1 MTKKIYHK
9 LAVALF
15 AIAVLISFCACSDE
29 TNEDTHAVLKQ
40 NILKQYVSHVISPTY
55 SQLAAQAEQLVFD
68 LQALRQQPTDAH
80 VQAAC
85 ATFLEARAC
94 WEKSEAFLFGP
105 ASDFGI
111 DPHIDSWPLDEDA
124 FNIMMANDAQINAM
138 DNDEGDVY
146 AGDHL
151 GNSLLGFHGLEYILF
166 ENGSPKPAASI
177 SDKELVYAIAVAGDL
192 RNHCYQLEVSWMGDE
207 APAAHVQKVEE
218 LEYNSTVNGSNNSYG
233 DNMVNAGT
241 PGSTYASTTNALM
254 SIIDGCNTIVDEVG
268 TSKIG
273 KPYHGEDIHYI
284 ESPYSQKSIQDFYD
298 NIISVQNAY
307 MGGVE
312 GERNS
317 DLSVHYFINKLDA
330 AVDSRVLAAIDNS
343 LAKIAGMK
351 APFVQNYTD
360 ATAKAAIDALAE
372 LDDALSAAYDVL
384 RNE

>member
-9 LAVALF
+9 LAVALM
-15 AIAVLISFCACSDE
+15 AVALLCSLSACTDE
-29 TNEDTHAVLKQ
+29 TKEDTHAVLKQ
-40 NILKQYVSHVISPTY
+40 NILKQYVSHVITPTY
-55 SQLAAQAEQLVFD
+55 SQLAAQAEQLVVD

-85 ATFLEARAC
+85 ATFLEARAW

-124 FNIMMANDAQINAM
+124 FRIMMSNDAQINAM

-207 APAAHVQKVEE
+207 APVAHVQKVED

-241 PGSTYASTTNALM
+241 PGSTYASTINALM

-273 KPYHGEDIHYI
+273 KPYHGEDVHYI

-317 DLSVHYFINKLDA
+317 DLSVHYFINKMDA

-343 LAKIAGMK
+343 LAKIASMK

>member
-9 LAVALF
+9 LAVALM
-15 AIAVLISFCACSDE
+15 AVALLCSLGACTDE
-29 TNEDTHAVLKQ
+29 TKEDTHAILKQ

-55 SQLAAQAEQLVFD
+55 SQLAAHAEQLVTD
-68 LQALRQQPTDAH
+68 LQTLRQQPTDAH

-241 PGSTYASTTNALM
+241 PGSTYASTINALM

-273 KPYHGEDIHYI
+273 KPYHGEDVHYI

>member
-9 LAVALF
+9 LAVALM
-15 AIAVLISFCACSDE
+15 AVALLCSLGACTDE
-29 TNEDTHAVLKQ
+29 TKEDTHAILKQ

-55 SQLAAQAEQLVFD
+55 SQLAAHAEQLVTD
-68 LQALRQQPTDAH
+68 LQTLRQQPTDAH

-85 ATFLEARAC
+85 ATFLEARSW

-124 FNIMMANDAQINAM
+124 FLIMMSNDAQINAM

-166 ENGSPKPAASI
+166 ADGSPKPAASI

-192 RNHCYQLEVSWMGDE
+192 RNHCFQLEVSWMGDD
-207 APAAHVQKVEE
+207 APATHIQKVEE
-218 LEYNSTVNGSNNSYG
+218 LEYNTTVNGSDNSYG
-233 DNMVNAGT
+233 LNMQHAGQL
-241 PGSTYASTTNALM
+241 GSTYASATHALM

-273 KPYHGEDIHYI
+273 KPYHGEDVHYI

-317 DLSVHYFINKLDA
+317 DLSVHQFIHTLDA
-330 AVDSRVLAAIDNS
+330 AADSRVLAAIDNS
-343 LAKIAGMK
+343 LVKIAGMK
-351 APFVQNYTD
+351 APFVLNYTH
-360 ATAKAAIDALAE
+360 ATAKEAIDALAE

>member
-9 LAVALF
+9 LAVALM
-15 AIAVLISFCACSDE
+15 AVALLCSLGACTDE
-29 TNEDTHAVLKQ
+29 TKEDTHAILKQ

-55 SQLAAQAEQLVFD
+55 SQLAAQAEQLVVD
-68 LQALRQQPTDAH
+68 LQALRQRPTDAH

-192 RNHCYQLEVSWMGDE
+192 RNHCYQLEVSWIGDE

-273 KPYHGEDIHYI
+273 KPYHGEDVHYI

-372 LDDALSAAYDVL
+372 LDEALSAAYDVL

>member
-15 AIAVLISFCACSDE
+15 AIAVLFSFCACSDE

-55 SQLAAQAEQLVFD
+55 SQLAAQAEQLVVD
-68 LQALRQQPTDAH
+68 LQSLRQQPTDAH

-124 FNIMMANDAQINAM
+124 FNIMMANNAQINAM

-218 LEYNSTVNGSNNSYG
+218 LEYNTTVNGSNNSYG

-241 PGSTYASTTNALM
+241 PGSTYASTINALM

-273 KPYHGEDIHYI
+273 KPYHGEDVHYI

-330 AVDSRVLAAIDNS
+330 AVDSRVLEAIDNS

-351 APFVQNYTD
+351 APFVLNYTH
-360 ATAKAAIDALAE
+360 ATAKEAIDALAE

>member
-9 LAVALF
+9 LAVALM
-15 AIAVLISFCACSDE
+15 AVALLCSLGACTDE
-29 TNEDTHAVLKQ
+29 TKEDTHAILKQ

-55 SQLAAQAEQLVFD
+55 SQLAAHAEQLVTD
-68 LQALRQQPTDAH
+68 LQTLRQQPTDAH

-85 ATFLEARAC
+85 ATFLEARSW

-124 FNIMMANDAQINAM
+124 FRIMMSNDAQINAM

-166 ENGSPKPAASI
+166 ADGNPKPAASI

-192 RNHCYQLEVSWMGDE
+192 RNHCFQLEVSWMGDD
-207 APAAHVQKVEE
+207 APAVHIQKVEE
-218 LEYNSTVNGSNNSYG
+218 LEYNTTVNGSDNSYG
-233 DNMVNAGT
+233 LNMQHAGQL
-241 PGSTYASTTNALM
+241 GSTYASVTHALM

-317 DLSVHYFINKLDA
+317 DLSVHKFILTLDA
-330 AVDSRVLAAIDNS
+330 ATDSRVLAAIDNS
-343 LAKIAGMK
+343 LAKIAGMR
-351 APFVQNYTD
+351 APFVLNYTH
-360 ATAKAAIDALAE
+360 ATAKEAIDALAE

>member
-9 LAVALF
+9 LAVALM
-15 AIAVLISFCACSDE
+15 AVALLCSLGSCTDE
-29 TNEDTHAVLKQ
+29 TKEDTHSVLKQ
-40 NILKQYVSHVISPTY
+40 NILKQYVAHVITPTY
-55 SQLAAQAEQLVFD
+55 SQLASHAEQLVED

-241 PGSTYASTTNALM
+241 PGSTYASTINALM

-330 AVDSRVLAAIDNS
+330 AVDSRVLAAIGNS

-351 APFVQNYTD
+351 APFVQYYTD

>member
-9 LAVALF
+9 LAVALM
-15 AIAVLISFCACSDE
+15 AVALLCSLGACTDE
-29 TNEDTHAVLKQ
+29 TKEDTHAILKQ

-55 SQLAAQAEQLVFD
+55 SQLAAHAEQLVTD
-68 LQALRQQPTDAH
+68 LQTLRQQPTDAH

-85 ATFLEARAC
+85 ATFLEARSW

-124 FNIMMANDAQINAM
+124 FRIMMSNDAQINAM

-166 ENGSPKPAASI
+166 ADGNPKPAASI

-192 RNHCYQLEVSWMGDE
+192 RNHCFQLEVSWMGDD
-207 APAAHVQKVEE
+207 APAVHIQKVEE
-218 LEYNSTVNGSNNSYG
+218 LEYNTTVNGSDNSYG
-233 DNMVNAGT
+233 LNMQHAGQL
-241 PGSTYASTTNALM
+241 GSTYASATHALM

-317 DLSVHYFINKLDA
+317 DLSVHKFILTLDA
-330 AVDSRVLAAIDNS
+330 ATDRRVLAAIDNS
-343 LAKIAGMK
+343 LAKIAGMR
-351 APFVQNYTD
+351 APFVLNYTH
-360 ATAKAAIDALAE
+360 ATAKEAIDALAE

>member
-9 LAVALF
+9 LAVALM
-15 AIAVLISFCACSDE
+15 AVALLCSLGSCTDE
-29 TNEDTHAVLKQ
+29 TKEDTHAVLKQ
-40 NILKQYVSHVISPTY
+40 NILKQYVAHVITPTY
-55 SQLAAQAEQLVFD
+55 SQLASHAEQLVED

-207 APAAHVQKVEE
+207 AHVAHVQKVEE
-218 LEYNSTVNGSNNSYG
+218 LEYNTTVNGSPLSYG
-233 DNMVNAGT
+233 LNMQNAGT

-273 KPYHGEDIHYI
+273 KPYHGEDIYYI

-360 ATAKAAIDALAE
+360 ASAKAAIDALAE

>member
-9 LAVALF
+9 LAVALL
-15 AIAVLISFCACSDE
+15 AIAVLFSFSACSDE

-40 NILKQYVSHVISPTY
+40 NILKQYVSHVITPTY
-55 SQLAAQAEQLVFD
+55 SQLAAQAEQLVVD
-68 LQALRQQPTDAH
+68 LQALRQQPTDEH

-85 ATFLEARAC
+85 ATFLEARAW

-192 RNHCYQLEVSWMGDE
+192 RNHCYQLEVSWIGDE
-207 APAAHVQKVEE
+207 APATHIQKVEE
-218 LEYNSTVNGSNNSYG
+218 LEYNTTVNGSDNSYG
-233 DNMVNAGT
+233 LNMQHAGQL
-241 PGSTYASTTNALM
+241 GSTYASATHALM

-273 KPYHGEDIHYI
+273 KPYHGEDVHYI

-351 APFVQNYTD
+351 APFVLNYTH
-360 ATAKAAIDALAE
+360 ATAKEAIDALAE

>member
-9 LAVALF
+9 LAVALM
-15 AIAVLISFCACSDE
+15 AVALLCSLSACTDE
-29 TNEDTHAVLKQ
+29 TKEDSHAALKQ

-55 SQLAAQAEQLVFD
+55 SQLAAQAEQLVVD
-68 LQALRQQPTDAH
+68 LQALRQQPTDGH

-85 ATFLEARAC
+85 ATFLEARAW

-124 FNIMMANDAQINAM
+124 FRIMMSNDAQINAM

-233 DNMVNAGT
+233 DNMVNAGQL
-241 PGSTYASTTNALM
+241 GSTYASATHALM

-273 KPYHGEDIHYI
+273 KPYHGEDVHYI

>member
-9 LAVALF
+9 LAVALM
-15 AIAVLISFCACSDE
+15 AVALLCSLGACTDE
-29 TNEDTHAVLKQ
+29 TKEDTHAVLKQ

-55 SQLAAQAEQLVFD
+55 SQLAAQAEQLVVD

-241 PGSTYASTTNALM
+241 PGSTYASTINALM